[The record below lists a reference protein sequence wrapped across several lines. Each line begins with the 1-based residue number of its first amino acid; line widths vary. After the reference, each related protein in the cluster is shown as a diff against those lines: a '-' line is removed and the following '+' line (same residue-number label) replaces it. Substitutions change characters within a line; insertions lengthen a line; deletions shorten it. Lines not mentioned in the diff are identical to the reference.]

1 MPWSPATGSGAWP
14 TSMSDTRT
22 GHVLGLVGA
31 VTALVVVAVLSLC
44 VGARTVPLAEV
55 VGAFTAYAGTDDHVV
70 VRELRLPRLWLA
82 CAVGAALAVAGALVQ
97 TLTRNPLAEPGI
109 LGVTAGASFAMVLG
123 TALWGLGGPGATL
136 VAATVGAVVA
146 TAVVYAVG
154 RESPLRLLL
163 AGVALSAVLAGVGLG
178 IRLTMPDVFD
188 NYRYWSVGS
197 LAGREQAPVMWPL
210 VVIGLGLVVAVLLV
224 PSLSAV
230 ALGETV
236 ATSLGARVRTTRV
249 VTLLAVTA
257 LAAAATAVAGPI
269 AFVGLI
275 VPHVVR
281 RAAAGSIGWLVAL
294 SVVGGP
300 VLVLAADV
308 LARVLLATGEVPV
321 ATVTAFLGGPVLI
334 WVVRRYGTVAL

>member
-1 MPWSPATGSGAWP
+1 
-14 TSMSDTRT
+14 MSSR
-22 GHVLGLVGA
+22 HLLALGGA
-31 VTALVVVAVLSLC
+31 VVALVAVAALSLC
-44 VGARTVPLAEV
+44 VGARTVPLSEV

-82 CAVGAALAVAGALVQ
+82 CAVGAALAVSGALVQ

-109 LGVTAGASFAMVLG
+109 LGVTAGASFAIVLG
-123 TALWGLGGPGATL
+123 TALWGLDGQTATL
-136 VAATVGAVVA
+136 VAAGVGAVVA
-146 TAVVYAVG
+146 TLVVYAVG

-163 AGVALSAVLAGVGLG
+163 AGVALSAVLAGLGLG

-188 NYRYWSVGS
+188 TYRYWSVGS
-197 LAGREQAPVMWPL
+197 LAGREQTPL
-210 VVIGLGLVVAVLLV
+210 GLPMAVIAVALVVAVLLV

-230 ALGETV
+230 ALGDQV
-236 ATSLGARVRTTRV
+236 ATTIGTRVRTTRV
-249 VTLLAVTA
+249 VTLLVVTV

-308 LARVLLATGEVPV
+308 LSRVLLTTGEVPV